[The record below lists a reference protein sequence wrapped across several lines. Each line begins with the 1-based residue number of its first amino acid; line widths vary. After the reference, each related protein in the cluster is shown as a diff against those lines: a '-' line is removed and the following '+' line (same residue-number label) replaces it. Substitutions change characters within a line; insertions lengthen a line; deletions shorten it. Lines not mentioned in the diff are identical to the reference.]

1 MFPCLFSDKI
11 TAADIQR
18 VAKRILSTPVSLAAR
33 GDIGSLPDIK
43 EVQNAL
49 HHDGKLNSRRLSL
62 FK

>member
-1 MFPCLFSDKI
+1 M
-11 TAADIQR
+11 
-18 VAKRILSTPVSLAAR
+18 AKRILGTPVSLAAR
-33 GDIGSLPDIK
+33 GDIASLPDIK